1 MPGLLKSLFRK
12 PILQTYELEV
22 PAVERS
28 LGEIRDFITRTAS
41 EAHFNLNETNNIKLA
56 LDEACSN
63 VVRHAYKG
71 MEPGTIRLRVDR
83 REGELEVFI
92 RDTGKSFEWKK
103 SKTPDLNRY
112 VEIGKRGGLG
122 IWFIRKLMDETEYQT
137 AKGENLLR
145 LLKRTREATPLIAPA
160 ELPGTTLP
168 VPFEA
173 PAARP
178 AKFSRVSVKYLFPV
192 MGAVVLIVTAIFAYL
207 FASLDQNLRSEIMAS
222 TAEQTRQ
229 LARDAENYLLKQDD
243 LHLAAVVKTLVRTN
257 PKLAYAFVVDKD
269 NLIWAHSQTT
279 RLFTPYVP
287 PPGAPPVERDTVH
300 QELTDKQ
307 AGKVHEIAYPIFLGE
322 MRLGTARVGLKES
335 AIAGE
340 IQRGQRGALVIY
352 GVALVVSIL
361 AAYLLMNLVVA
372 PIRKLTDGMLAVSQG
387 RTDHQIMIQSNDEFG
402 QIARVFND
410 MTRRFN
416 QAQRNLLEQER
427 LQQEMQVAQ
436 EIQHTLL
443 PRELPQIE
451 GYDVSSMYRS
461 AKEVGGD
468 YFDFV
473 WVDDNV
479 LGVAVADVSGKGI
492 PGSLVMTMIRT
503 ALRLEARGNH
513 NATDV
518 MAKVNS
524 FVTRDMKKGMF
535 VTMFYIILDS
545 RRRIIQYTCAGHNP
559 MILYREETDQIYYL
573 KPRGFPVGIDL
584 PNPDLFQKSLTQ
596 ESVKLKKGDVLL
608 LYTDGITEAMNPRR
622 EQFGEKRLLDL
633 VRQHHELSAEEFVQK
648 LSEEIARFT
657 EEYPQNDDIT
667 CVAIK
672 EKMMADDV
680 QFNLRRKLFY
690 LVERQ
695 GVPVREAC
703 RHLNVSPTTYYRLKQ
718 LRDKFGLKG
727 LKETVQRKDAQMQ
740 QLSLAERQQIL
751 DLIVANPDFGP
762 TRLLQ
767 AMAEAG
773 FEVEQLNEKMVY
785 EELKRLR
792 LATREERVAYAEK
805 KKKVD

>member
-1 MPGLLKSLFRK
+1 LPGLLKSLFRK

-28 LGEIRDFITRTAS
+28 LGEIRDFITRTAD
-41 EAHFNLNETNNIKLA
+41 EARFNVNETNNIKLA

-71 MEPGTIRLRVDR
+71 MEPGMIRLRVDR

-92 RDTGKSFEWKK
+92 RDTGKGFEWKK

-137 AKGENLLR
+137 ARGENLLR
-145 LLKRTREATPLIAPA
+145 MIKRTREVTPLIAPA
-160 ELPGTTLP
+160 QLPETTLP

-173 PAARP
+173 PGPPR
-178 AKFSRVSVKYLFPV
+178 KFSRVSVKYLLPV
-192 MGAVVLIVTAIFAYL
+192 TGSVALIVAGIFAYMFINL
-207 FASLDQNLRSEIMAS
+207 AQNIRAEILS
-222 TAEQTRQ
+222 NTVELTRQ

-279 RLFTPYVP
+279 RLFTQYVP
-287 PPGAPPVERDTVH
+287 LPGAPPVGREVVRQVLKDPRDGQVY
-300 QELTDKQ
+300 
-307 AGKVHEIAYPIFLGE
+307 EIAYPIFLGD
-322 MRLGTARVGLKES
+322 MRLGTARVALKET
-335 AIAGE
+335 AIAAE
-340 IQRGQRGALVIY
+340 ISLGRRGAVVMFFVVLVLSTA
-352 GVALVVSIL
+352 G
-361 AAYLLMNLVVA
+361 AYLLMTVLVA

-416 QAQRNLLEQER
+416 LAQRNLLEQER

-451 GYDVSSMYRS
+451 GYEVSSMYRS

-479 LGVAVADVSGKGI
+479 LGIAVADVSGKGI

-503 ALRLEARGNH
+503 ALRLEARNNH
-513 NATDV
+513 SATDV

-584 PNPDLFQKSLTQ
+584 PNPDLFEKSLTQ
-596 ESVKLKKGDVLL
+596 ESVKLMKGDVLL

-648 LSEEIARFT
+648 LSEDIARFT
-657 EEYPQNDDIT
+657 EDYPQNDDIT

-727 LKETVQRKDAQMQ
+727 LKETVMRKDAQMQ
-740 QLSLAERQQIL
+740 QLSLEARKQIL
-751 DLIVANPDFGP
+751 DVIVANPDFGP

-767 AMAEAG
+767 AISEAG
-773 FEVEQLNEKMVY
+773 FDVEQLNEKMVY

-792 LATREERVAYAEK
+792 LATREERMAYSEK